1 MINWIAL
8 HSDAWTQIQSA
19 KASDRLAHAL
29 LLTGASGIGKL
40 AFAEAVA
47 ASLLC
52 DQPEADGQ
60 ACGTCTACT
69 WHASGNHPDFR
80 RLRPEA
86 YSEEQPEAEDAK
98 PAAAKADKKK
108 SEQIRIDQV
117 RGLESF
123 IQVGSH
129 RGRRVILIEPAEA
142 MNEATANALLKSL
155 EEPPAGVHF
164 LLVSHAAE
172 RLLPTV
178 RSRTRAVPMA
188 VPAES
193 TARQQLADVQPPL
206 RQGGLWLNRC
216 AGALRFAV
224 ELAQAA
230 DKHPNATDEAMAEV
244 AILEALLAQL
254 PLGERM
260 DPLALAKTCEALIKG
275 DQSGMR
281 LALLIDWMQRW
292 TLDLHLVRLGAAPR
306 VFPEQLN
313 ALQRLAAQ
321 LNDDALQSFPD
332 FLLES
337 RRLSGHPLNIKLFLE
352 SIFSRTMA
360 LYEPGLTP

>member
-1 MINWIAL
+1 MINWTAL
-8 HSDAWTQIQSA
+8 HAEAWAQIQSA
-19 KASDRLAHAL
+19 KAADRLAHAL
-29 LLTGASGIGKL
+29 LLTGSAGIGKL

-52 DQPEADGQ
+52 DQPGPDGQ

-86 YSEEQPEAEDAK
+86 YADDLPEAEDAK
-98 PAAAKADKKK
+98 PSTAKTDKKK

-117 RGLESF
+117 RALESF
-123 IQVGSH
+123 VQVGSH

-188 VPAES
+188 VPAPA
-193 TARQQLADVQPPL
+193 TAIQQIAAIKPAL
-206 RQGGLWLNRC
+206 RQGELWLNRC
-216 AGALRFAV
+216 AGALRFAIS
-224 ELAQAA
+224 LAQAA
-230 DKHPNATDEAMAEV
+230 EKHPDATDEATVEV
-244 AILEALLAQL
+244 GLLDAMLAQL
-254 PLGERM
+254 PLGNRM

-281 LALLIDWMQRW
+281 LALLIDWLQRW
-292 TLDLHLVRLGAAPR
+292 TLDLQLVRLGAAPL
-306 VFPEQLN
+306 VFPEQLV

-321 LNDDALQSFPD
+321 LNDAALASFPD
-332 FLLES
+332 FLIES
-337 RRLSGHPLNIKLFLE
+337 RRLSSHPLNIKLFLE
-352 SIFSRTMA
+352 SIFSRAMA
-360 LYEPGLTP
+360 LYEPQA

>member
-1 MINWIAL
+1 MIHWIEL
-8 HSDAWTQIQSA
+8 HREAWSQIQTA
-19 KASDRLAHAL
+19 KAADRLAHAL
-29 LLTGASGIGKL
+29 LLTGAAGIGKL

-52 DQPEADGQ
+52 DQPGADGQ

-86 YSEEQPEAEDAK
+86 YSEELSEAEDAK
-98 PAAAKADKKK
+98 PASAKAEKKK

-178 RSRTRAVPMA
+178 RSRTRTVPMA
-188 VPAES
+188 VLSES
-193 TARQQLADVQPPL
+193 TALQQLASIQPPL
-206 RQGGLWLNRC
+206 RQGALWLNRC
-216 AGALRFAV
+216 AGALRFAIG
-224 ELAQAA
+224 LAQAA
-230 DKHPNATDEAMAEV
+230 DKHPDATDEAMAEV
-244 AILEALLAQL
+244 GIVDALLAQL
-254 PLGERM
+254 PLADRM
-260 DPLALAKTCEALIKG
+260 DPLALAKTCEALVKG
-275 DQSGMR
+275 DQSGLR
-281 LALLIDWMQRW
+281 LALLIDWLQRW
-292 TLDLHLVRLGAAPR
+292 VLDLQLVRLGAAPMI
-306 VFPEQLN
+306 FPEQLKV
-313 ALQRLAAQ
+313 LQKLAAQ
-321 LNDDALQSFPD
+321 LNDDALQSYPD
-332 FLLES
+332 FLLAS
-337 RRLSGHPLNIKLFLE
+337 RRLSSHPLNIKLFLE
-352 SIFSRTMA
+352 SIFLRTMA
-360 LYEPGLTP
+360 LYEQQA

>member
-1 MINWIAL
+1 MLNWIEL
-8 HSDAWTQIQSA
+8 HQDAWQQIQSA
-19 KASDRLAHAL
+19 KAADRLHHAL

-40 AFAEAVA
+40 AFAESVA

-52 DQPEADGQ
+52 DQPGADGK
-60 ACGTCTACT
+60 ACGVCTSCT

-86 YSEEQPEAEDAK
+86 YADEVVETDDAK
-98 PAAAKADKKK
+98 PSAAKADKKK
-108 SEQIRIDQV
+108 SEQILIDQV
-117 RGLESF
+117 RALESF

-188 VPAES
+188 APAS
-193 TARQQLADVQPPL
+193 ATAIAQMAMIKPAL
-206 RQGGLWLNRC
+206 RQADTWLNRC

-230 DKHPNATDEAMAEV
+230 EKHPDATDEGIAEV
-244 AILEALLAQL
+244 GILDALLAQL
-254 PLGERM
+254 PLGTRM
-260 DPLALAKTCEALIKG
+260 DPLALAKCCEALVKG

-281 LALLIDWMQRW
+281 LALLIDWLQRW
-292 TLDLHLVRLGAAPR
+292 TLDLQLVRLGAVPL
-306 VFPEQLN
+306 VFPEQHN
-313 ALQRLAAQ
+313 ALKALAAQ
-321 LNDDALQSFPD
+321 INEEALQSFPD

-337 RRLSGHPLNIKLFLE
+337 RKLSSHPLNIKLFLE

-360 LYEPGLTP
+360 LYEPQA

>member
-1 MINWIAL
+1 MINWVEL
-8 HSDAWTQIQSA
+8 HRDAWNQIQAA
-19 KASDRLAHAL
+19 KATDRLAHAL
-29 LLTGASGIGKL
+29 LLTGSAGIGKL
-40 AFAEAVA
+40 AFAESVA

-52 DQPEADGQ
+52 DQPDIDGQ

-98 PAAAKADKKK
+98 PTGAKADKKK

-117 RGLESF
+117 RALESF
-123 IQVGSH
+123 VQVGSH

-155 EEPPAGVHF
+155 EEPPPAVHF

-178 RSRTRAVPMA
+178 RSRTRAIPMA
-188 VPAES
+188 VPTPAV
-193 TARQQLADVQPPL
+193 ALAQMAMITPPL
-206 RQGGLWLNRC
+206 KHADLWLNRC

-224 ELAQAA
+224 NLAQAA
-230 DKHPNATDEAMAEV
+230 EKHPNANDDALAEV
-244 AILEALLAQL
+244 GILDALQTQL
-254 PLGERM
+254 PLGDRM
-260 DPLALAKTCEALIKG
+260 DPLALAKTCESLIKG
-275 DQSGMR
+275 DQSGLR
-281 LALLIDWMQRW
+281 LACLIDWLQRW
-292 TLDLHLVRLGAAPR
+292 TLDLQLVRLGSTPL
-306 VFPEQLN
+306 VFPEQIV
-313 ALQRLAAQ
+313 ALQRLVAQ
-321 LNDDALQSFPD
+321 LNDDALRAFPG

-337 RRLSGHPLNIKLFLE
+337 RKLSGHPLNIKLFLE
-352 SIFSRTMA
+352 SIFSRTIA
-360 LYEPGLTP
+360 LYERQA

>member
-1 MINWIAL
+1 MINWIEL
-8 HSDAWTQIQSA
+8 HRDAWVQIQSA
-19 KASDRLAHAL
+19 KASNRLAHAL
-29 LLTGASGIGKL
+29 LLTGSAGIGKL

-52 DQPEADGQ
+52 DQPDPNGQ
-60 ACGTCTACT
+60 ACGSCTACT

-86 YSEEQPEAEDAK
+86 YSEELTEVEDAK
-98 PAAAKADKKK
+98 PTSAKADKKK

-155 EEPPAGVHF
+155 EEPPAGIHF

-188 VPAES
+188 IPS
-193 TARQQLADVQPPL
+193 TATALQQMASIQPPL
-206 RQGGLWLNRC
+206 GQAALWLNRC

-224 ELAQAA
+224 ALAQAA
-230 DKHPNATDEAMAEV
+230 DKHPDATDEAIAEV
-244 AILEALLAQL
+244 NMLDALLAQL
-254 PLGERM
+254 PLGARM
-260 DPLALAKTCEALIKG
+260 DPLGLAKTCEALVKG

-281 LALLIDWMQRW
+281 LALLIDWLQRW
-292 TLDLHLVRLGAAPR
+292 TLDLHLVRLGALPL
-306 VFPEQLN
+306 VFPEQLV

-321 LNDDALQSFPD
+321 LNEDALQFFPD

-337 RRLSGHPLNIKLFLE
+337 RRLSSHPLNIKLFLE

-360 LYEPGLTP
+360 LYEPQT

>member
-1 MINWIAL
+1 MINWIEL
-8 HSDAWTQIQSA
+8 HRAAWAQIQSA
-19 KASDRLAHAL
+19 KATDRLAHAL
-29 LLTGASGIGKL
+29 LLTGSAGIGKL

-52 DQPEADGQ
+52 DQPIADGQ
-60 ACGTCTACT
+60 ACGSCTACT

-98 PAAAKADKKK
+98 PSSAKADKKK

-117 RGLESF
+117 RALESF

-188 VPAES
+188 VPSPA
-193 TARQQLADVQPPL
+193 TAAQQIATIKPVL
-206 RQGGLWLNRC
+206 RQGDLWLNRC

-224 ELAQAA
+224 NLAQAA
-230 DKHPNATDEAMAEV
+230 EKHPEATDEATAEV

-254 PLGERM
+254 PLGDRM
-260 DPLALAKTCEALIKG
+260 DPLALAKSCEALIKG
-275 DQSGMR
+275 DQSGLR
-281 LALLIDWMQRW
+281 LALLIDWLQRW
-292 TLDLHLVRLGAAPR
+292 TLDLQLVRLGSSPL
-306 VFPEQLN
+306 VFPEQLI
-313 ALQRLAAQ
+313 ALQRLAGQ
-321 LNDDALQSFPD
+321 LNDDVLQSFPD

-337 RRLSGHPLNIKLFLE
+337 RRLSSHPLNIKLFLE

-360 LYEPGLTP
+360 LYELQA